1 MKRNMIETILGAF
14 VLVLAVVFLVYGTGK
29 AEIGTVAGGYVVTAQ
44 FSEIG
49 TLSEGDDVK
58 ISGVKI
64 GTVKNISLDP
74 VIYNADVTLAIAPG
88 VKLPYDTAA
97 RISSEGLLGG
107 TYLALD
113 PGADEEMLGNGD
125 RIIITQSAQNLE
137 QLLGQFIFSMQDDKP
152 KAAHN
157 DMQSHPVADTQAQPE
172 M

>member
-29 AEIGTVAGGYVVTAQ
+29 AEIGTASGGYDITAQ

-49 TLSEGDDVK
+49 ALSEGDDVK
-58 ISGVKI
+58 ISGVKV
-64 GTVKNISLDP
+64 GTVKNIGLDP
-74 VIYNADVTLAIAPG
+74 VVYNAEVTLTIAPG

-107 TYLALD
+107 AYLALD
-113 PGADEEMLGNGD
+113 PGADEEILKSGD
-125 RIIITQSAQNLE
+125 RIVMTQGAQNLE
-137 QLLGQFIFSMQDDKP
+137 QLLGQFIFSMQNDKP
-152 KAAHN
+152 DTESGAA
-157 DMQSHPVADTQAQPE
+157 QFPSE